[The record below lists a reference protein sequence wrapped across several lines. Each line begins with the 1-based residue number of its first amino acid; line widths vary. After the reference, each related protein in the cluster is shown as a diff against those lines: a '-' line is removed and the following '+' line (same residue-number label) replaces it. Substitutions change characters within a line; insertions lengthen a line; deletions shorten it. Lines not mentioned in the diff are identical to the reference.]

1 MDGLVMV
8 AVEQGAD
15 RVPTLADSADIAQ
28 WPVQPAAQEASTHG
42 RGRAIHY
49 PRQGMLLAAI
59 EVGVDLQI
67 APAGR
72 IHEHAFL
79 TAFPGEPANVRK
91 LVTLGV
97 PRVLEQAACRL
108 DGQCQVLAAEAAQV
122 LDLELA
128 GQRRRWAES
137 ISKCQGPWRRMPV

>member
-1 MDGLVMV
+1 MAV
-8 AVEQGAD
+8 AVRSITHA
-15 RVPTLADSADIAQ
+15 RVCCWPPLRLVSISRLRRLA
-28 WPVQPAAQEASTHG
+28 
-42 RGRAIHY
+42 
-49 PRQGMLLAAI
+49 
-59 EVGVDLQI
+59 
-67 APAGR
+67 

-128 GQRRRWAES
+128 GQQAMGRIHLE
-137 ISKCQGPWRRMPV
+137 MPGALAADARITFQKLGVGEVFADQDLCRP